1 MTTTSGRNS
10 WAWAT
15 RTSAER
21 CTARAWTR
29 KRVCSLRMTSSACV
43 PIEPEEPIRLTE
55 RISSSEV
62 ERLDR
67 EIRCGE
73 DEEQAAVPRQD
84 ATHVL
89 DTEVPLHHR
98 LGQVADR
105 GHDGD
110 DDAVDERLA
119 DRPGMD

>member
-10 WAWAT
+10 RAWAT

-29 KRVCSLRMTSSACV
+29 KRVCSVRMTSSACV

-55 RISSSEV
+55 RISSPEV

-67 EIRCGE
+67 EVRCGKY
-73 DEEQAAVPRQD
+73 EEQAVHPVEHATMPGQD
-84 ATHVL
+84 PTHVL
-89 DTEVPLHHR
+89 DAEVALEQR
-98 LGQVADR
+98 LAQVADR
-105 GHDGD
+105 RHDGD
-110 DDAVDERLA
+110 D
-119 DRPGMD
+119 